1 MQCLLLLQTGPF
13 MIADSL
19 SQILLYA
26 IPVILAVTF
35 HEAAHGFVA
44 LYFGDETAKNAGR
57 LTLNPFKHV
66 DLFGTIILPLLLII
80 SNAGFIFGYA
90 KPVPVNF
97 AGLRNPRWDMVWV
110 AAAGPAMNMVL
121 ALISAVSLYGA
132 GAIDGDNAALFGN
145 LLLFSIQLNV
155 MLAIFN
161 MLPLPPL
168 DGSKVIAAFLP
179 ESLMRPYLNFG
190 RYGMTVLL
198 LLLIVLPLISS
209 RTGFGL
215 DIFGVLVQRPAQTVM
230 HLLLT
235 LVGRG

>member
-1 MQCLLLLQTGPF
+1 MTGDF
-13 MIADSL
+13 L

-26 IPVILAVTF
+26 VPVILAVTF

-44 LYFGDETAKNAGR
+44 LHFGDQTAKIAGR
-57 LTLNPFKHV
+57 VTLNPFKHV
-66 DLFGTIILPLLLII
+66 DLFGTILLPLLLIAL
-80 SNAGFIFGYA
+80 NAGFIFGYA
-90 KPVPVNF
+90 KPVPVDF
-97 AGLRNPRWDMVWV
+97 AQLRNPRWNMLFV

-121 ALISAVSLYGA
+121 AFASAVSLYGA
-132 GAIDGDNAALFGN
+132 GAIDGESAALIGN

-168 DGSKVIAAFLP
+168 DGSKVLAAFLP
-179 ESLMRPYLNFG
+179 DSLMRPYLNFG

-198 LLLIVLPLISS
+198 LLLIVLPMLSS
-209 RTGFGL
+209 RSGFGL
-215 DIFGVLVQRPAQTVM
+215 DIFGSLVARPADAVM
-230 HLLLT
+230 GWLLF

>member
-1 MQCLLLLQTGPF
+1 MTV
-13 MIADSL
+13 DSL
-19 SQILLYA
+19 SSILIYA

-44 LYFGDETAKNAGR
+44 LYFGDQTAKDAGR
-57 LTLNPFKHV
+57 VTLNPFKHV
-66 DLFGTIILPLLLII
+66 DLFGTILLPLLLIVL
-80 SNAGFIFGYA
+80 NAGFIFGYA

-97 AGLRNPRWDMVWV
+97 GALRNPRWNMLWV
-110 AAAGPAMNMVL
+110 AAAGPGMNMAL
-121 ALISAVSLYGA
+121 AFVSAVSLYGA
-132 GAIDGDNAALFGN
+132 GAIDGENAALLGN

-168 DGSKVIAAFLP
+168 DGSKVLAAFLP
-179 ESLMRPYLNFG
+179 DSLMRPYLNFG

-198 LLLIVLPLISS
+198 LLLIVAPMLSA
-209 RTGFGL
+209 RGGFGL
-215 DIFGVLVQRPAQTVM
+215 DIFGVLVARPADQVM

>member
-1 MQCLLLLQTGPF
+1 MR
-13 MIADSL
+13 S
-19 SQILLYA
+19 
-26 IPVILAVTF
+26 PVILAVTF

-44 LYFGDETAKNAGR
+44 LYFGDQTAKNAGR
-57 LTLNPFKHV
+57 VTLNPFKHV
-66 DLFGTIILPLLLII
+66 DLFGTIILPLLLIAL
-80 SNAGFIFGYA
+80 NAGFIFGYA

-97 AGLRNPRWDMVWV
+97 AALRNPRWNMLWV
-110 AAAGPAMNMVL
+110 AAAGPAMNMAL
-121 ALISAVSLYGA
+121 ALVSAVSLYGV
-132 GAIDGDNAALFGN
+132 GAIDGENAALIGN

-168 DGSKVIAAFLP
+168 DGSKVLAAFLP

-198 LLLIVLPLISS
+198 LLLIVAPMLSA
-209 RTGFGL
+209 RGGFGL
-215 DIFGVLVQRPAQTVM
+215 DVFGVLVARPADQVM

>member
-1 MQCLLLLQTGPF
+1 MTGE
-13 MIADSL
+13 AL
-19 SQILLYA
+19 SQILIYA

-44 LYFGDETAKNAGR
+44 LYFGDTTAKDQGR
-57 LTLNPFKHV
+57 VTLNPFKHV
-66 DLFGTIILPLLLII
+66 DLFGTIILPLLLIAL
-80 SNAGFIFGYA
+80 NAGFIFGYA

-97 AGLRNPRWDMVWV
+97 AALRNPRWNMLWV
-110 AAAGPAMNMVL
+110 AAAGPGMNMAL
-121 ALISAVSLYGA
+121 AFVSALSLYAA
-132 GAIDGDNAALFGN
+132 GAIDGESAAVIGN

-168 DGSKVIAAFLP
+168 DGSRVLAAFLP
-179 ESLMRPYLNFG
+179 ETLMRPYLNFG

-198 LLLIVLPLISS
+198 LLLIVAPMLSARAGL
-209 RTGFGL
+209 GL
-215 DIFGVLVQRPAQTVM
+215 DIFGVLVAQPADAM
-230 HLLLT
+230 MGWLLT